1 MATRFINYVLLA
13 ASLFAVQPA
22 FAAAKEAATPA
33 AKKEAAAP
41 AAISKIGVVNLI
53 EILQTTPEAKAIHT
67 KLEQEFK
74 VRQEELVALQKKL
87 QKNVEQYQRD
97 EAVMAEKEKKTLGE
111 TIQKQQQEL
120 QKNQFEGQQDYNR
133 REQEE
138 SQAFLSKLKTAVEA
152 LATKEQYQLILR
164 SDMVAFGQE
173 GMDVTQ
179 QVMKIYREQNK

>member
-1 MATRFINYVLLA
+1 MSIRVISYALLA
-13 ASLFAVQPA
+13 VGLFAAQPA
-22 FAAAKEAATPA
+22 SSAA
-33 AKKEAAAP
+33 KEAAAP
-41 AAISKIGVVNLI
+41 AAISKIGVINLI
-53 EILQTTPEAKAIHT
+53 EILQTTPEAKAIHA

-97 EAVMAEKEKKTLGE
+97 EAVMAEKEKKTLGD

-120 QKNQFEGQQDYNR
+120 QKNQFDGQQDYNR

-152 LATKEQYQLILR
+152 LAAKEHYQLILR

-179 QVMKIYREQNK
+179 QVMKIYRDQNK

>member
-1 MATRFINYVLLA
+1 MTTRFIKHAVLA
-13 ASLFAVQPA
+13 ASLLVASPVF
-22 FAAAKEAATPA
+22 
-33 AKKEAAAP
+33 AAP
-41 AAISKIGVVNLI
+41 AATAPATINKIAVVNLV
-53 EILQTTPEAKAIHT
+53 EILQTTPEAKAIHA

-97 EAVMAEKEKKTLGE
+97 EAIMAEKEKKTLGE

-120 QKNQFEGQQDYNR
+120 QKSQFEGQQDYNR

-138 SQAFLSKLKTAVEA
+138 TQAFLLKLKTAVEA
-152 LATKEQYQLILR
+152 LAAKDHYQLILR

-179 QVMKIYREQNK
+179 QVMKLYREQNK